1 MCLELT
7 APWDSARSRPPFYD
21 VPRSIKDKGMF
32 IIYIQYYGDARSQ
45 VISNHGS
52 IYLNKI
58 DKKLVVSSSLQ
69 TTNVDIWNHKFI
81 SK

>member
-1 MCLELT
+1 M
-7 APWDSARSRPPFYD
+7 PWDFARSHPPFND

-32 IIYIQYYGDARSQ
+32 IMYIQYYGDTRSQ

-52 IYLNKI
+52 TYLNKI
-58 DKKLVVSSSLQ
+58 KKKLVVSSSLQ
-69 TTNVDIWNHKFI
+69 TTNVELWNKKFI